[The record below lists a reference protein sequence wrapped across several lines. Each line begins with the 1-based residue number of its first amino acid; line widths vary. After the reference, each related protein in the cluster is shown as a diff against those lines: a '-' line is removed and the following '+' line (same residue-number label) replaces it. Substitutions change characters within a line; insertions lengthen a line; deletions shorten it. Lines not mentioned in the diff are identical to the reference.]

1 MKPIVITNPVSL
13 PNEIQIIHQLFDEGL
28 EMLHVR
34 KPDYSETEFRSL
46 LTEIDSKSTKKL
58 VLHQFHSMAEEFGIN
73 RLHFTSQKRN
83 ETTDWNNYSD
93 FILSTSVHSIE
104 EFNELP
110 DCFEYAFLSPVFP
123 SISKVGYVSEK
134 NLFAEVKKRTN
145 FQTKLIALGGIT
157 NDNKQLATDNGFDG
171 VAMLGSIWERKMEK
185 KEKGRLKISNS

>member
-13 PNEIQIIHQLFDEGL
+13 PNEIQIIHQLLDDGL
-28 EMLHVR
+28 EMLHIR
-34 KPDYSETEFRSL
+34 KPEYSELDYRSFVSC
-46 LTEIDSKSTKKL
+46 IHSYYRDKL

-83 ETTDWNNYSD
+83 ETSDWNNYSD

-123 SISKVGYVSEK
+123 SISKIGYISET
-134 NLFAEVKKRTN
+134 NLLDEVKRRTN

-157 NDNKQLATDNGFDG
+157 NENGQLAIGNGFDG
-171 VAMLGSIWERKMEK
+171 VAMLGSIWERKED
-185 KEKGRLKISNS
+185 